1 MTDATQLAPKRCFTH
16 DLLGSDRVLVQEATT
31 MALDLAGFTS
41 LTDRLSALGT
51 RGTEELSSVLRGYFG
66 SVTDLVAEAGG
77 DPIAFGGDSLSI
89 VFDGPPGSTLDAALG
104 AAERIQE
111 LTAGRAATPTPA
123 GPLDVQVRVGIA
135 RGTVATAVAR
145 SGRRLLP
152 VHVGPGLD
160 LAHAAQE
167 TTSAGS
173 VAVHDSA
180 APRRDRAAPAAEP
193 ARATPCPGALDGP
206 ARTVDVGM
214 LLSPVLLDRL
224 RRGRALVESHRVA
237 TVTFVR
243 FPPVEPAALR
253 PFLAHVACLMN
264 LVDASGGEVVQ
275 VSGGD
280 KGVLAM
286 VVFGAPTAHAD
297 DPVRAVH
304 AMLELRR
311 REPRV
316 AVGIATGPVFAA
328 VLGSRTRM
336 FPTHSGLAVNVAA
349 RLSQM
354 AEPGSILVGAQTW
367 QGSSRYL
374 RQAGR
379 PRRRTVKGCAAQ
391 VVVHEV
397 AGWRRSAPRLA
408 SSALP
413 LLVGRVRELDS
424 VEQLLDGVS
433 TGRGAVLAVEGA
445 PGIGKT
451 RVVQEAVERAST
463 RGFSVLCSDVT
474 DHPRGHPVGF
484 WRDVVGGLLGVRRN
498 APRRE
503 WLDSLA
509 TALPDVPGNLAILG
523 PLLELGNAAPAPAVA
538 PDAGYLAPELA
549 EAALGRLLRTQSR
562 HRPML
567 LVVENADRLDETSV
581 GVLRGVAAAA
591 AGGCAAGL
599 LVTRGQEENPALE
612 QLFAEVPTLALA
624 ALDRDDT
631 GLLAEEAW
639 RQSGGG
645 TPPSWLA
652 GAVVPRAGGNPL
664 FARVVARALL
674 ARWKPGDPPPAEEV
688 VAESV
693 TSLLVGQV
701 DRLPAD
707 AREIL
712 TVLAVAQ
719 RPCGP
724 QLLEQILS
732 PVNDTSAIRESAARL
747 VSERLVAQADDGPE
761 ETYRLTHDLLRHVVY
776 AAASH
781 AERERLHRRLVECLG
796 AAGADPVEVA
806 EHVHPLGDRDLARRW
821 FPPAARAAR
830 DSWNLTGALR
840 WLQRLQPLLSG
851 RSRELVELDLLE
863 VLLVA
868 GRANEVLDRVDGAG
882 ADRWWSGLVEEV
894 VPRSA
899 DRLLSARR
907 LHVLAEA
914 TYSCGQLDRTE
925 LAASR
930 VMQLVDG
937 VDEPR
942 YQRAGELLT
951 LSRCHQGD
959 VDGAVRAGRALV
971 DRAARTSDPAARANA
986 LAALA
991 VALVLSGQPEAAT
1004 ESYEAALSEAV
1015 MAGDVVRQVHI
1026 LSDLAG
1032 CAYMTGRQAA
1042 CVELLTQARESADAI
1057 GYRRHL
1063 ALNLNN
1069 EAQLRAALGDA
1080 YATSCA
1086 AVAVER
1092 SIELGDLPTAADALH
1107 TWLTAKPSFAA
1118 DPALW
1123 RRLVDVDV
1131 HLDRSLEAAA
1141 EWADLAVALARSGR
1155 RDAAGDAA
1163 RDAARWAERSAPG
1176 SDSSPLRRRAAFARL
1191 LADAHDPARRAPGV
1205 RAQLLAEL
1213 GRLAGESDVDERE
1226 AAEIALERWRLSRS
1240 DSDRAA
1246 AVSLARVAFAAEPS
1260 AVVRSWFR
1268 VLREPVPAAPDP
1280 LPPPVGIARSRTTRR
1295 DLEEALAGVEAAMRA
1310 SSAPVAT
1317 RHSA

>member
-16 DLLGSDRVLVQEATT
+16 DLLGSGRVLVEDATT
-31 MALDLAGFTS
+31 MAVDMAGFTS
-41 LTDRLSALGT
+41 LTDRLSAMGT
-51 RGTEELSSVLRGYFG
+51 RGTEELSRVLRGYFG

-77 DPIAFGGDSLSI
+77 DPVAFGGDSLS
-89 VFDGPPGSTLDAALG
+89 VLFDGPPGTTLDAALG
-104 AAERIQE
+104 VAARIQE
-111 LTAGRAATPTPA
+111 LTAGTTATPTPA
-123 GPLDVQVRVGIA
+123 GPVGVQVRVGIA
-135 RGTVATAVAR
+135 RGVVATAVAR
-145 SGRRLLP
+145 TERRLLP
-152 VHVGPGLD
+152 VHVGVGLD

-167 TTSAGS
+167 AAGAGA
-173 VAVHDSA
+173 VKVHDSA
-180 APRRDRAAPAAEP
+180 ALRTDRAARAAEP
-193 ARATPCPGALDGP
+193 ALAARGPGGLDGL

-224 RRGRALVESHRVA
+224 RRGRALVESHRLV
-237 TVTFVR
+237 TVTFAR
-243 FPPVEPAALR
+243 FPAVEPGALR
-253 PFLAHVACLMN
+253 PFLEHVSCLMD
-264 LVDASGGEVVQ
+264 LVNASGGEVVQ

-304 AMLELRR
+304 GMLELRR
-311 REPRV
+311 REPRI

-349 RLSQM
+349 RLSQV
-354 AEPGSILVGAQTW
+354 AEPGMILVGAQTW
-367 QGSSRYL
+367 EGSSRCL

-379 PRRRTVKGCAAQ
+379 PRRRAVKGCATPVA
-391 VVVHEV
+391 VHEV
-397 AGWRRSAPRLA
+397 AGWRRWAPPLAPSAV
-408 SSALP
+408 P
-413 LLVGRVRELDS
+413 LLVGRVPELDR
-424 VEQLLDGVS
+424 VEQLLDGVAA
-433 TGRGAVLAVEGA
+433 GGGGVLAIEGE

-451 RVVQEAVERAST
+451 RVVQDAVERART
-463 RGFSVLCSDVT
+463 RGFSVLCSDVA

-498 APRRE
+498 APRRA
-503 WLDSLA
+503 WLDALA
-509 TALPDVPGNLAILG
+509 ATLPDIPGHLAILG
-523 PLLELGNAAPAPAVA
+523 PLLELGDAASAQRVA
-538 PDAGYLAPELA
+538 PDGGYLAPELA
-549 EAALGRLLRTQSR
+549 QAALGRLLRTGSR
-562 HRPML
+562 HRPVL
-567 LVVENADRLDETSV
+567 LVVENIDRLDEASLSE
-581 GVLRGVAAAA
+581 LRGVAAA

-612 QLFAEVPTLALA
+612 PFLAEVPTLALA
-624 ALDRDDT
+624 PLDRDDT

-639 RQSGGG
+639 RSSGGG

-652 GAVVPRAGGNPL
+652 GAVVLRAGGNPL

-674 ARWKPGDPPPAEEV
+674 ARWKPGDPPPAEEA
-688 VAESV
+688 VAGSV

-707 AREIL
+707 ARELL

-724 QLLEQILS
+724 QLLRQVLTHDA
-732 PVNDTSAIRESAARL
+732 PAIRVAAARL

-776 AAASH
+776 DAASH
-781 AERERLHRRLVECLG
+781 AERERLHRRLVDCLG

-806 EHVHPLGDRDLARRW
+806 QHVHPLGDRELARRW

-830 DSWNLTGALR
+830 ASWNLTGAIR

-851 RSRELVELDLLE
+851 RARDLVELELLE

-882 ADRWWSGLVEEV
+882 ADRWPVLVEDA

-899 DRLLSARR
+899 DRLLLARR

-914 TYSCGQLDRTE
+914 TYSCGQAGRTE
-925 LAASR
+925 VAASR

-959 VDGAVRAGRALV
+959 LDGAVRAGRALV
-971 DRAARTSDPAARANA
+971 DRTARTADPAARANA

-991 VALVLSGQPEAAT
+991 VALVQSGQPEAAA
-1004 ESYEAALSEAV
+1004 ERYEAALVAAV
-1015 MAGDVVRQVHI
+1015 KAEDMARQVHV

-1032 CAYMTGRQAA
+1032 CAYLTGRHAA
-1042 CVELLTQARESADAI
+1042 CVELLAQAREIADAI

-1092 SIELGDLPTAADALH
+1092 SLELGDLPTAADALQ
-1107 TWLTAKPSFAA
+1107 TWLTAKPSLTA

-1131 HLDRSLEAAA
+1131 QLDRSLEAAA
-1141 EWADLAVALARSGR
+1141 EWADLAVVLARSGR
-1155 RDAAGDAA
+1155 PDAA
-1163 RDAARWAERSAPG
+1163 RDAARAAERSAPG
-1176 SDSSPLRRRAAFARL
+1176 SDSTPVRRRAAFARL
-1191 LADAHDPARRAPGV
+1191 LADAHDPARRASGV
-1205 RAQLLAEL
+1205 RAHVLAGL
-1213 GRLAGESDVDERE
+1213 GRLAGEADLDERE

-1240 DSDRAA
+1240 DTDRAA
-1246 AVSLARVAFAAEPS
+1246 AVSLAREAYAAEPS

-1268 VLREPVPAAPDP
+1268 VLREAVPDLPDP

-1295 DLEEALAGVEAAMRA
+1295 DLEEALAGVEAAVLA
-1310 SSAPVAT
+1310 ASAPVAT